1 MVFRLSKITRISASA
16 ILLAAAASSSAE
28 FDLQLG
34 ASSEYVRQGIKESS
48 STPTLHAGIT
58 YSHQSGLYAGS
69 WLTQVNRRKDKTQAE
84 IDYYAGWYL
93 PVTTNIA
100 TDLGYTRYTF
110 HGDKITDPLAYGE
123 GFFNLLLWDSL
134 TLGYRHSDNFKDSDE
149 ELQTLEIAQTFIGE
163 EFSFELSARQYRYLK
178 LSDKANF
185 GSGTHDDYFHFRLG
199 VARSFGDS
207 DISLS
212 LERTNL
218 GDEFDG
224 NTQILLDYNRHFS
237 F

>member
-1 MVFRLSKITRISASA
+1 MMFSFSHITRLSASA
-16 ILLAAAASSSAE
+16 MLILAASHSQAD

-48 STPTLHAGIT
+48 STPTLHAGLT
-58 YSHQSGLYAGS
+58 YSHQSGLYAGG
-69 WLTQVNRRKDKTQAE
+69 WVTQMNRRKDKTQAE
-84 IDYYAGWYL
+84 VDYYAGWYL
-93 PVTTNIA
+93 PITTQVA
-100 TDLGYTRYTF
+100 TDIGYTRYTF
-110 HGDKITDPLAYGE
+110 HGDKITDPMAYGE

-149 ELQTLEIAQTFIGE
+149 ELQTLEVAQSFIGE
-163 EFSFELSARQYRYLK
+163 EFSFELSMRQYRFLK
-178 LSDKANF
+178 LSEQANF
-185 GSGTHDDYFHFRLG
+185 GSSNQDDYFHFRMG
-199 VARSFGDS
+199 VARTFADS

-218 GDEFDG
+218 NDEFDG
-224 NTQILLDYNRHFS
+224 STQILLDYNRHFS